1 MILLFLTESSGD
13 PNPVTSSETDGS
25 NSIPGGGKM
34 KLILELSAQVT
45 EQNDKISKL
54 ERKLKD
60 RDQIIDELRVK
71 LKNNMEYLKARD
83 EVGNQR
89 SATNDKN
96 NNNNQKVSKSY
107 PHNQNHSRKTAK
119 SSGKPTDLATKTV
132 ESSRNDIDSLFA
144 VTEENSE
151 EEFDDEGKMEKLTAL
166 LHGVRSKNDKLR
178 QSTDSLDDGKVNDN
192 DDLLAIRD
200 EDEELRKFSGTS
212 RDSGYLGSAG
222 KQRKTA
228 AQDKVV
234 PNYGQKE
241 PSFSLESGLS
251 DSDLDDL
258 GNISGSHSQIT
269 SAPPTLQRNLA
280 GQKLKKTSSLKRRV
294 SQKKDRTDKPNI
306 PKPSLAF
313 VNSAH
318 RPVNDDSIFQIPGSS
333 GLSSVQVS

>member
-1 MILLFLTESSGD
+1 M
-13 PNPVTSSETDGS
+13 TSSETDGS

-89 SATNDKN
+89 SATIDKNN
-96 NNNNQKVSKSY
+96 NNNNQKVCNSY
-107 PHNQNHSRKTAK
+107 PHNQKHSRKTVEG
-119 SSGKPTDLATKTV
+119 SRKPA
-132 ESSRNDIDSLFA
+132 ESSKNDIDSLFA

-178 QSTDSLDDGKVNDN
+178 QSTDSLDDGKMNDN

-318 RPVNDDSIFQIPGSS
+318 CPVNDDSILQIPGSS